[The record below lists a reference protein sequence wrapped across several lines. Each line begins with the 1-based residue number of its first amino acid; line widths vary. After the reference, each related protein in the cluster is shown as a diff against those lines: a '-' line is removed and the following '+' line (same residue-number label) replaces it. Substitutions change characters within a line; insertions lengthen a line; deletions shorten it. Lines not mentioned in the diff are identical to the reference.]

1 MPIAFNINCRCCQ
14 KFMQTGDSYHCKE
27 CWMEFHDNGMNDF
40 MTREQLERRSGVSGN
55 ANDSAEVRLQE

>member
-40 MTREQLERRSGVSGN
+40 MTREQLERQVSGN
-55 ANDSAEVRLQE
+55 ADNRDEVRLQE